1 MNTALQ
7 FTSILELPQLL
18 VVQLLSNP
26 IAAFNEGLIQNNAI
40 SSNKIDQ
47 IVKIEGALV
56 FRTLQLED
64 LQKTIA
70 EKLEVNNET
79 ARAIT
84 QSIINEFCGPIRW
97 YFPNLNE
104 RVLKMG
110 FTLKKDDFFPVEQ
123 PTTTVAAALNAI
135 TLSTV
140 GDMPASIKNRTVELV
155 KKVLESQQYDPV
167 ELKKQ
172 MTLSVTDRGLGMS
185 INKAQ
190 AVLNKLREYLA
201 VFKFSDAE
209 DKHEMISTPKQIVDP
224 STLVNNLLEPHEA
237 ADIIATQKA
246 AASVSKSSLSTQQES
261 LVAAVLDAE
270 SLHDRAPEL
279 QQRWKMIVE
288 ARIGGARDAAKTQS
302 LLAASAD
309 GGGLGLQPDEAQR
322 LATLLEQSASGF
334 EKRREE
340 FSVMEKIAS
349 VQRSTAGIVA
359 GPEAVQRET
368 QKELNQRFVSM
379 FGKDAVEEIRRETH
393 REIESPEMA
402 HPGEGAR
409 THIAPVQFT
418 QPQQPSP
425 AIAVPLPPPPSSA
438 TPSQEP
444 RYVPKVPDKLRQ
456 LIDAEAPILP
466 TKPKVPGV
474 PVVKKAS
481 DIKQGPRLV
490 GPIDELRIMTM
501 IDFRRLSPDVSVRIQ
516 KIRSKIDVIGQ
527 DGPHEKIRAVQAVE
541 QSEPMRL
548 YRDLLKRSL
557 ISQRSIQELSAEQ
570 KNLKQPYL
578 ESEEIAALAQFL
590 TQIRYSS
597 L

>member
-7 FTSILELPQLL
+7 FSSILELPRPL
-18 VVQLLSNP
+18 VAQLLSNP
-26 IAAFNEGLIQNNAI
+26 IASFNEALIDNNGLT
-40 SSNKIDQ
+40 SDKLDE
-47 IVKIEGALV
+47 IVKIEGALL
-56 FRTLQLED
+56 FRTLLPED
-64 LQKTIA
+64 IEKTV
-70 EKLEVNNET
+70 K
-79 ARAIT
+79 ARLGTDEQTTRSIT
-84 QSIINEFCGPIRW
+84 QSIINEFCGAVRW
-97 YFPNLNE
+97 YFPNLE
-104 RVLKMG
+104 GRVQKLGYELKR
-110 FTLKKDDFFPVEQ
+110 DDLFPVEQ
-123 PTTTVAAALNAI
+123 PKTTLAESVEGLMQSI
-135 TLSTV
+135 
-140 GDMPASIKNRTVELV
+140 GDMPASIKARVRDLIKN
-155 KKVLESQQYDPV
+155 VLSAQEFDPKQ
-167 ELKKQ
+167 LKKQ
-172 MTLSVTDRGLGMS
+172 LTTSVTDGGLGMS
-185 INKAQ
+185 AAKAEN
-190 AVLNKLREYLA
+190 VLTRLREYIA
-201 VFKFSDAE
+201 IYNFSDVP
-209 DKHEMISTPKQIVDP
+209 DKHEFSASLKQMVDVK
-224 STLVNNLLEPHEA
+224 TLQQDILEPHES
-237 ADIIATQKA
+237 ADIAAKQHAATA
-246 AASVSKSSLSTQQES
+246 VSQSPLTAQQES

-288 ARIGGARDAAKTQS
+288 ARIGGARDAAKTQA
-302 LLAASAD
+302 LLTASAD

-322 LATLLEQSASGF
+322 LATLLEQTAAGF

-340 FSVMEKIAS
+340 FSVIEKIAS

-379 FGKDAVEEIRRETH
+379 FGKDVVEEIRRETH

-402 HPGEGAR
+402 HPGEAAR

-425 AIAVPLPPPPSSA
+425 AVAVPLPPPAPA
-438 TPSQEP
+438 AAAASQEP

-456 LIDAEAPILP
+456 LIDAEGPILP
-466 TKPKVPGV
+466 MKPKVPGT
-474 PVVKKAS
+474 PPIKKAS
-481 DIKQGPRLV
+481 DIKPGPRLV
-490 GPIDELRIMTM
+490 GPVDELRIMTM

-557 ISQRSIQELSAEQ
+557 ISQRSIQEVSAEQ
-570 KNLKQPYL
+570 KSLKQPYL
-578 ESEEIAALAQFL
+578 EPEEITALAQFL